1 MPFLLRI
8 FVGFGLWLIAEYIA
22 FSLVAQAIGLDGAIF
37 VTLATSAAGIIFLRR
52 LGASASRT
60 LATVLQ
66 SGELHVFSPARLS
79 AGFSAALGATLLV
92 LPGFLTDLIGLA
104 LIARAQAWRLFQV
117 QQVQEPARRA
127 EDVIEL
133 SPQDWRRLDERERS

>member
-8 FVGFGLWLIAEYIA
+8 FLGFGLWLIAEYIA

-37 VTLATSAAGIIFLRR
+37 ATLATSAAGIIFLRR

-60 LATVLQ
+60 LASLLQ
-66 SGELHVFSPARLS
+66 SGELHLFSPERLN
-79 AGFSAALGATLLV
+79 AGFSAALGGTLLV

-104 LIARAQAWRLFQV
+104 LIARAQAWRLFR
-117 QQVQEPARRA
+117 VQEPVRRS

-133 SPQDWRRLDERERS
+133 SPQDWRRLDERERP

>member
-8 FVGFGLWLIAEYIA
+8 FLAFGLWLIAEYIA
-22 FSLVAQAIGLDGAIF
+22 FSLVAQAIGLDGAIL
-37 VTLATSAAGIIFLRR
+37 VTLATSVAGIIFLRR

-60 LATVLQ
+60 LASLLQ
-66 SGELHVFSPARLS
+66 SGELHLFSPERLS

-104 LIARAQAWRLFQV
+104 LIARAKAWRLFQIE
-117 QQVQEPARRA
+117 EPARRT
-127 EDVIEL
+127 EDVVEL
-133 SPQDWRRLDERERS
+133 SPQDWRRLDEHERR